1 MKKLKKSMKIII
13 SLVCVFLVAV
23 AAVVT
28 VVLVT
33 KKKDKSPDDPTPSV
47 YALTDTQKKLVDE
60 INLANSTMVSS
71 SKLNVVKID
80 TDNLPEGV
88 SVETLN
94 YFDDS
99 IAWSGSDG
107 SYVIYVN
114 IFDET
119 SQTYVWKSL
128 EDVLQVKNIID
139 GTPSFEHIQVCENH
153 VLFGNK
159 IDVNNYDWY
168 VLTIKNHDVT
178 IEKQLRWSTNTSIST
193 FHLFLIGDD
202 FYVNLEEEAEK
213 YYFRFYLYGSN
224 VVKYSYEL
232 DDYDKKSNYSVIGN
246 AFKYVDTDTYAET
259 VLIEYSNDV
268 FSSTNNNENVIYYNL
283 KNGRVI
289 ETRTE
294 STADNAKSYLSGSK
308 YYTYSYKF
316 VSATGTEKDIDLGDY
331 TKITSNYSGEKYFE
345 LFFQKVDNHYLLS
358 SGEIVYYDYNLTEIL
373 KYSAATPSSTI
384 FYSDGAMVLTSE
396 GFFAGK
402 NTVELTKYSSLVD
415 DDSNLSFDRY
425 FSNGSFALKTENNDF
440 YIYNNKNQQACNM
453 TFDEIV
459 YFIDDVNV
467 ILKKNGL
474 YYRYNLSTNNY
485 ESVVYDES
493 VNLGNDS
500 PLYVLKKNSKKVLYK
515 GLTEFKNNFDEVKVD
530 TNNKNLVKISLGAT
544 NEYYYLTEKST
555 ATSNHVALFGGVT
568 NQNNIELYDAS
579 IGSETWL
586 DASNNSEYT
595 EPEWYDYSDKVLYYN
610 SGNNYTIKAS
620 HCITN
625 GLYSAYTYFDFFEIA
640 YNNGSQGGSY
650 RPLRIYYQVTVGSSG
665 TDSAYRPVLKIIAIG
680 HVTNTVQRIT
690 DVSGL
695 GNNIYT
701 YRAADNSLSYYYFG
715 SSNEFNRGS
724 NSLLKNDV
732 GASNTYDYSITSSN
746 VTSFYYAYKGENIK
760 KLTELSS
767 VEVYGNSI
775 RVNLQFDIV
784 QNSSY
789 SLNLKGSKFG
799 YTKLSGDVYYDGTSV
814 SGRGLYSPLIDDNF
828 KSIYND
834 SGFETWREKR
844 ENYYNELYYKT
855 VVVGINS
862 YSSNYTDLSV
872 SSGANYD
879 DVIISDNDARTI
891 ATQSGEVALNL
902 SGNGYY
908 AYVSDK
914 NYLDKTTSVIKF
926 GAGLQERIVGAKI
939 IGITTVNSTIYGISN
954 SNLYSMGT
962 YIDDVIEY
970 RTYADGNASSSNI
983 NLPKSY
989 LTKGGDGYYTMKIDN
1004 ESSIYYD
1011 GGLNFFRFIFCIY
1024 APETYYV
1031 QLDYNISGEK
1041 GLNSVDSEIDY
1052 LTDYAGVTIGQDGS
1066 FDRINYGNTW
1076 AYSKAETS
1084 DEFKNA
1090 TVASG
1095 KYEPNDFTNISN
1107 RQTTR
1112 DSANNEY
1119 TADVKQFITRGEY
1132 YYYVIV
1138 DGIKYYFQRIN
1149 DLTQNKYTSLSNSYY
1164 VAYRD
1169 YSLLSAKGNF
1179 ETSNET
1185 AYNANF
1191 YAEGDNTIII
1201 KIKNEDK
1208 SKFTYHKKSDHVR
1221 TSVYEGHYT
1230 YSGGT
1235 LSETNNTTYK
1245 ITETFSFLYTD
1256 PIMFDSNPK
1265 HIHYTFIG
1273 WKVLTGDYAGKIIN
1287 TSKTSGVANSTDL
1300 INLSTNV
1307 NPYKNQYLAGSGDV
1321 YNQLWLLTGNS
1332 SASNP
1337 IVLQAVWEA
1346 VTCEIKAIFYTIE
1359 DSGLNSEYKG
1369 LSFDKNTKIINDG
1382 LISITNSGEMPI
1394 FYNLITEDGVSKQVK
1409 INKDDGTAIEAIS
1422 IKFQYDPTKTLDAIY
1437 ISYIESVLTDG
1448 YSLKPSSILTSDALL
1463 KQFGSWAVE
1472 NINRSG
1478 SEQKYIPIN
1487 GDVYEDAK
1495 SININQF
1502 VVDTT
1507 TLTIYA
1513 YYSEALYKVNTKIYP
1528 NGGATVDKT
1537 GKDYSSSSSIF
1548 YNNSDIYNDTQNF
1561 AKIAMVVSGGTDGSQ
1576 LYKYANYVTDGFTQL
1591 SMVDDD
1597 FYYLQKF
1604 DTHYY
1609 VGETIN
1615 FLIEESNEK
1624 YFLSKIVFTNLT
1636 LATNTYSGGTYKKD
1650 KFTLTLTR
1658 KTDGNWTGTAVG
1670 DNGNTLTVTIDN
1682 NGKLTIGMHNDSENV
1697 IRLNTTSD
1705 SSKGGSESHYS
1716 LTVSTLTNPGN
1727 LDYDKQLFG
1736 NDGTGFDVEFYFEA
1750 YTLKNEK
1757 MSIEY
1762 VSTKELNF
1770 DYNRLVM
1777 SSCQPLTNKEG
1788 KSLKTDGTEDAF
1800 VWFWSSKYLFKQNW
1814 ANTATSG
1821 YYLIYNLTMIEA
1833 VYHDDF
1839 IYEDFIE
1846 QTLTENDSVIIYYD
1860 DETKMVYFPTQTES
1874 NTSHLGGTAQ
1884 KLLGSF
1890 SSTTQSRNLSYTFVN
1905 NSGSLDYYYL
1915 GSASYNSLDNGS
1927 IYVMKKGSNTTLQKV
1942 TGTGVELTDKC
1953 YESGCDEFYVKVTI
1967 KRIRSL
1973 NKNLGFIEWGSSTP
1987 VYSVQYTYRVYIT
2000 YAIIDNSLLSS
2011 KDGLYTSAGN
2021 TRVIAFDPEQSR
2033 TYYSGSYSA
2042 ETQDDYNFDLEYYI
2056 TSITIGTDTFSFD
2069 NIYSEFT
2076 RASSDDYYQYS
2087 YLKMHCTNDG
2097 YGSFTGSGNY
2107 IKYLGTYYTVNDVF
2121 KLRLSNT
2128 ENKKGATEYFFFIT
2142 KSAEDNFVRY
2152 FLIYDISKSSF
2163 NQEAKVSDVSYEI
2176 KFKIDM
2182 FDKNLE
2188 INVTE
2193 EDVYDVTAMTGTSYY
2208 YNSALSFNVDYKKTS
2223 MQYDA
2228 YNFKDKSETS
2238 GTFKVKSNSAF
2249 NSENAENFIFYQ
2261 TQYSTSNGNTFSSS
2275 DNLLK
2280 NYSSKNLVNSIS
2292 WSSSTKFYPSS
2303 ATKYVIS
2310 ARNGYIIKSLSISL
2324 VYYDYTLAE
2333 PEKVAK
2339 LISFE
2344 IDDKMSFEEIYYD
2357 SKYSYTTGNEGNVQ
2371 SKIRY
2376 KVVGTEDGT
2385 TSYGLKITSSTD
2397 ASNGKGLMFSNNA
2410 SSTWDT
2416 KSDSY
2421 TLDQIFLLLSSIYND
2436 VIIDVTTT
2444 SYVEFM
2450 FENGESGSDANPL
2463 LKTNKNSLEKVSG
2476 QAYANISLSDT
2487 YITFCAKNL
2496 NYVINTDNGYL
2507 DGKFILRYYI
2517 DAIPY
2522 GVKKGAIRLIFLGTG
2537 SLLKYGFDVLGTT
2550 EDHSTYFT
2558 NGRYYN
2564 EDSSANSDN
2573 AFLNL
2578 TSYSGR
2584 TNGDNVIVK
2593 ENRIKTDKLV
2603 YMGYGDSSYKFLTG
2617 YYRSHENEFETN
2629 YKYFMVTEVHL
2640 NNIEVETSSYLYNYN
2655 LASTTWVTESSSST
2669 VSETIRDY
2677 NSSSG
2682 LYYKFYEEDGKS
2694 RLYIGN
2700 NKTSNLANFNIYQLD
2715 NTSKQQSWFN
2725 NKVLTNLEYSYYGG
2739 TKNWVNMTS
2748 GVSELAKVKMQGLNF
2763 NWKYYE
2769 IVGYQLKYILIE
2781 LADIGKFYI
2790 KEVNHHAA
2798 SEDIE
2803 FKNAS
2808 GIEFKFKIQYDFNSE
2823 SGGCYTLSPY
2833 ASDSFDNATL
2843 LDYVALMSNN
2853 IKVSFVSMAATYNL
2867 IYNNYD
2873 FDGKI
2878 STTSTIDTQSQS
2890 IYYDNM
2896 TKLGATA
2903 SMDGYTFI
2911 GWGSYNYFDGD
2922 NFVNRYSVNNETNH
2936 STWNTSSSW
2945 FDPTVFFVQSG
2956 KTGEESAKL
2965 LYTFYKSYSDGGST
2979 LPSGSFFTAGSYF
2992 MTDTGLSGENSQ
3004 NYNFFATYLSR
3015 FGKGYGGGDSSDNS
3029 INLYALY
3036 KANTYLIQ
3044 FDVNS
3049 DSNEAYYLDYN
3060 SLGDF
3065 NCEFENNNTAF
3076 RVKNATTTI
3085 SFYATFDTND
3095 WYFISGSQSL
3105 MYSFKNENVYTVGNV
3120 VDNNY
3125 LSTVVS
3131 DKFGY
3136 SWLGWWYS
3144 KYDNINEGTTINSTK
3159 KSQVVFGSQYLKNK
3173 YNYTQTTL
3181 IKFDKVFYNVLKNN
3195 GSISDSSF
3203 TKQDF
3208 IYKNQHNSLNSELD
3222 KNSYVYFYDYSAS
3235 GHGNG
3240 NLMFQI
3246 AGTAYDYIK
3255 VSDYLNTFAT
3265 TTQNNSGLT
3274 ATVPYY
3280 EKSSSSAFI
3289 LSYYDTCYGKECYNV
3304 IPNAAGNGYILQ
3316 LNKSSLDNLRTI
3328 KLYANWVNNKYTVIF
3343 DSLDTNGKAE
3353 QTGSSTAD
3361 FTFTSN
3367 NKTFYFNDTK
3377 MQDYLLGQ
3385 SNELPSRIGYDFV
3398 GWSFNYI
3405 KTDGTYA
3412 SANPLLVSNIN
3423 SASKNLYLCSDLLN
3437 EYAILSGLSGTD
3449 DLESNILM
3457 INGNRLSSIGDNWIL
3472 NASGK
3477 AERLGDGETG
3487 TRYIYIFPVWRV
3499 QSFSVNI
3506 SLNIGK
3512 ENLENL
3518 FEKDSNFALG
3528 LYKSSEHTDYLG
3540 VSSKNYT
3547 YNTTKA
3553 SSMSNNSYYNY
3564 YYTDIVANICFE
3576 IDFDQDFSEAKIII
3590 DNKTYTLK
3598 DLFVTS
3604 AGYYFLGLLYENN
3617 GNDYIVQNTLKS
3629 VFTLNGLTHD
3639 NESGTVSYKQNNDT
3653 STYKFDINS
3662 YAKLHRTDYVSGQT
3676 SAATNYRTLS
3686 AINAQKATGKNSVK
3700 ASTNFGYL
3708 TANVY
3713 NYNNGTVSSQNLYIM
3728 SELSGGQ
3735 YYLYVLHNNVKYY
3748 VVFYQS
3754 SGSGSKDYVD
3764 CIEFDRTYLYYKIVE
3779 NERTV
3784 ARYIIRF
3791 DSNGEAYYVDDTYK
3805 KAHTINLKIAMYL
3818 SLTNKLNTSLSE
3830 GIISW
3835 SVTNT
3840 DGNILSPNITNYQL
3854 ITGAFASKNSTVTL
3868 TNTTTREFTLYAD
3881 WQKRKVEAK
3890 VTNGNNSSTIASDN
3904 QGLAGYYEIVVNG
3917 DTSNPMHSE
3926 QDGDEFTTTGKI
3938 DFYSNLGYN
3947 FLPYYNGR
3955 YLSEMAFEFDTFEET
3970 TSSGVTS
3977 FAMVHNK
3984 LVLNFEWKNSDTI
3997 SNHMISISKITLNN
4011 RSWALS
4017 TSLTR
4022 QNGSDYVDNIL
4033 NFELLSFIDK
4043 YSMGTTTSALKI
4055 YNYQTST
4062 AYFGGRTDYNKLTLA
4077 LTNLMCDLNITC
4089 KFSVQTFK
4097 VEVYNVEV
4105 ENQPTLIEDG
4115 SYSGFYSTD
4124 FRKLTDMQTQ
4134 SNYSEFNQ
4142 STLGLP
4148 YVSSL
4153 NYNTSTMSTI
4163 STDCAANLKSY
4174 NVPYYFFITYSN
4186 LGDGTTT
4193 DPQEGFYGI
4202 KYLYKNNYYYNGTLN
4217 TFISQYNNSLEE
4229 IAKKITGANGAYTTI
4244 DGYWFEFA
4252 GDTDG
4257 VKLQKYDQ
4265 TIPVRQNKVIYGTF
4279 VSSTAS
4285 VRVFFHY
4292 WDNVQGQYVHYGE
4305 IDAEYTSGSTDS
4317 KLIKHINDDGSIYY
4331 SIDTLP
4337 SSNYSPWLN
4346 NTNFLGFIYLN
4357 SNILSNFTE
4366 EGLNEKYCGYEYS
4379 DSNVYVN
4386 TSRDAYSAF
4395 ALGKVNYDTTVDT
4408 TGYGSLVD
4416 YYYQKYIKTLTVIDL
4431 FNYQLSVVN
4440 NKYYTKTATIIDN
4453 SFAKDTSILD
4463 AVRLKVGVKIQNS
4476 VGANQIVYIEKD
4488 FKMLNVETKLPS
4500 NGIVYAIPIYADID
4514 FRIKAANIEGTKTIN
4529 LTTNS
4534 NMLDAV
4540 VFKINPKYTLFYD
4553 PRDIRII
4560 VSETQKDMQG
4570 DRISILEWINSIN
4583 KKGNNSN
4590 GYSKFEKVQRG
4601 SSDNLGNYYGLFTY
4615 SPPSFSTNKTY
4626 YIYYYYVDSGGVPVY
4641 YAENYLK
4648 LLVNSSSKSISYELS
4663 DKASSGSLATEEI
4676 ESFVSPFE
4684 FELKGTYLAQY
4695 NAVKEEI
4702 ENTSLSKEVKTNRK
4716 LLIYIALQLMQSGH
4730 LKIVNSEDTYS
4741 DIYFYSDNFSTSPTD
4756 SGGGDYS
4763 IESLIKIINTNYTMG
4778 NSTEIYTS
4786 HVGFYRMVYSL
4797 AYSFVKERTIN
4808 GGDATGLQELYGHNN
4823 SGNGVLFDAINS
4835 TFGYYNGT
4843 SGIHYNSTPY
4853 AGDILKDNISSNA
4866 TLIYNYYNGETKTI
4880 YTTIKNVKTIMLLSC
4895 TRSDRTF
4902 TFKYIDSNG
4911 TGLEIKEFTFTLS
4924 DDGISEYQANDGY
4937 NRFMLATGDLRE
4949 LSGTTSSKIKGFAG
4963 YDNKEAYIIS
4973 GSQNYILT
4981 LKYDG
4986 YNNDGTT
4993 TVRENGKTYSNC
5005 QTFTYKEVGNSE
5017 TKIIKLYDKF
5027 YLYSN
5032 AIAAGNDTISTLL
5045 SGSRTYANANYE
5057 SNMNSAT
5064 YISNLT
5070 IYKYNSQ
5077 TSTNNELV
5085 YLKYTKSQMELTGSS
5100 TDASGNVV
5108 YTFNPEI
5115 IDYLTKYYGYQASN
5129 DNYDTYLNAELQAY
5143 YNQRFNEVKEDLDA
5157 NSGSWYTSYLAW
5169 YKEEHWDSSQNNY
5182 KDGTLKYNSL
5192 YNALLEEKKA
5202 AIINSYKN
5210 ELANEYMGTITDEQV
5225 YDYVLNHKDTYGYD
5239 LFKHSYIL
5247 ANLSTLTLN
5256 QIKLYFD
5263 TNSDGV
5269 VDNDTE
5275 TYNLIRNAMA
5285 NEYYS
5290 TINDDDVYS
5299 YILSHKAE
5307 DAYVNLM
5314 TALKDNYYA
5323 NLTTA
5328 QIQAYFENTSDST
5341 NIAWVKA
5348 IMTGEGK
5355 EELENDDVYNYVLSN
5370 KNESKLSALKANMQN
5385 YYYNNLTTTEIGSYC
5400 SINNSNAAVTNAIN
5414 GAKSSIRSNYYNSL
5428 TLEQVCTY
5436 FNNKQSSLDVIYS
5449 SSSSITYLNLKN
5461 TIQNYLFDNEKGG
5474 VTKALKVSYYATN
5487 YSSYFESAKTAMRD
5501 EYYGNLT
5508 AQNVYDNKKS
5518 EAEITA
5524 QAIDNITRTE
5534 KDNMIEEQAK
5544 IDTTAKAT
5552 YEALKANEYKEANRS
5567 KAEQVA
5573 ESMVKYA
5580 PYLEA
5585 SNKYLKDLEGK
5596 LKEKLALEYIEE
5608 NYSTTFKN
5616 KLSAYS
5622 TYSYL
5627 ETSGSNY
5634 SYRSIIKNS
5643 DYFVQ
5648 CRVYKFNANIWYYNL
5663 TPNSSYS
5670 VYNKSA
5676 YTGNTGYDG
5685 GNIWIIDKN
5694 ETSGNINNIYTR
5706 FSSFFGG

>member
-33 KKKDKSPDDPTPSV
+33 KKKDKSPEDPTPSA
-47 YALTDTQKKLVDE
+47 YALTDAQKKLVDE
-60 INLANSTMVSS
+60 INLTNSTMVSS
-71 SKLNVVKID
+71 SKLDVTKID
-80 TDNLPEGV
+80 TSSLPDAAGV
-88 SVETLN
+88 EDWG

-99 IAWSGSDG
+99 IAWSESGG
-107 SYVIYVN
+107 SYNIYVN
-114 IFDET
+114 IFDSD
-119 SQTYVWKSL
+119 SQAYVWKSF
-128 EDVLQVKNIID
+128 EEVLQLKSIIT
-139 GTPSFEHIQVCENH
+139 GTPNLELIQICENH
-153 VLFGNK
+153 IRFGNK
-159 IDVNNYDWY
+159 IDDNNYDWY
-168 VLTIKNHDVT
+168 ILTIKNHDVFT
-178 IEKQLRWSTNTSIST
+178 EKHLQWSSTDASIST

-202 FYVNLEEEAEK
+202 FYANVEEDNEK
-213 YYFRFYLYGSN
+213 YYFRFYLYGSD
-224 VVKYSYEL
+224 VVKYSYEI
-232 DDYDKKSNYSVIGN
+232 DDYANLPKYSIIGN
-246 AFKYVDTDTYAET
+246 AFKYMETSET
-259 VLIEYSNDV
+259 VLVEYSDGKFSTPNND
-268 FSSTNNNENVIYYNL
+268 ENVTYYNL
-283 KNGRVI
+283 KKGSLI

-316 VSATGTEKDIDLGDY
+316 VSSSGTEKDIDLGDY
-331 TKITSNYSGEKYFE
+331 TKITSNYSGENYFE
-345 LFFQKVDNHYLLS
+345 LFFQKVDDHYLLS
-358 SGEIVYYDYNLTEIL
+358 SGEMVYYDYNLTEVL
-373 KYSAATPSSTI
+373 KYSADTQSSTI
-384 FYSDGAMVLTSE
+384 FYSDGTMVLTSE

-415 DDSNLSFDRY
+415 EDLNLSFDRY
-425 FSNGSFALKTENNDF
+425 FSNGSFALATQNNDF
-440 YIYNNKNQQACNM
+440 YIYNNKNQGACEM
-453 TFDEIV
+453 TFDKVV

-467 ILKKNGL
+467 ILEKNSL
-474 YYRYNLSTNNY
+474 HFRYNLSTNSY
-485 ESVVYDES
+485 ENVDFIQID
-493 VNLGNDS
+493 NLDS
-500 PLYVLKKNSKKVLYK
+500 NAPLYMLKKNGKKILYK
-515 GLTEFKNNFDEVKVD
+515 GLTELKNDVDEVKVD
-530 TNNKNLVKISLGAT
+530 LNNKNLIVVSSGST

-555 ATSNHVALFGGVT
+555 TTSSQVGFSGSVT
-568 NQNNIELYDAS
+568 NQNTVELYDAS
-579 IGSETWL
+579 SEPETWF
-586 DASNNSEYT
+586 DASNDTEYT
-595 EPEWYDYSDKVLYYN
+595 EPEWYDYNDKVLYYKESN
-610 SGNNYTIKAS
+610 KYTIKAS

-640 YNNGSQGGSY
+640 YNNGSQGESY
-650 RPLRIYYQVTVGSSG
+650 RPLRIYYQVTIG
-665 TDSAYRPVLKIIAIG
+665 TNDNPNAPALKIIAVG
-680 HVTNTVQRIT
+680 HITNVVRMASA
-690 DVSGL
+690 VNGL

-701 YRAADNSLSYYYFG
+701 YKAADNSLAYYYFG
-715 SSNEFNRGS
+715 SSNEYNMGS
-724 NSLLKNDV
+724 NEYLKKDV
-732 GASNTYDYSITSSN
+732 GAANTYDYSKTSSN
-746 VTSFYYAYKGENIK
+746 VTSYYYAYIGDNIIN
-760 KLTELSS
+760 LSDLS
-767 VEVYGNSI
+767 TVEVYGNSI
-775 RVNLQFDIV
+775 RVNLQFDIE
-784 QNSSY
+784 QDDSY
-789 SLNLKGSKFG
+789 SLNLKESKFG

-814 SGRGLYSPLIDDNF
+814 IGRGLYSPLIHDNF

-834 SGFETWREKR
+834 SDFEKWREKR

-855 VVVGINS
+855 VVVGINN
-862 YSSNYTDLSV
+862 YSTNYTDITA
-872 SSGANYD
+872 SSSANFNG
-879 DVIISDNDARTI
+879 IISDENALTI
-891 ATQSGEVALNL
+891 SKQSGETTLNL
-902 SGNGYY
+902 AGDGYY
-908 AYVSDK
+908 AYISDK
-914 NYLDKTTSVIKF
+914 NYLDKSTSVIKF
-926 GAGLQERIVGAKI
+926 GANLQERIVGAKI
-939 IGITTVNSTIYGISN
+939 IGITTVNSTVYGISN
-954 SNLYSMGT
+954 SDLYSAGT
-962 YIDDVIEY
+962 YIDDMIEY
-970 RTYADGNASSSNI
+970 RTYADSNASSSNI

-989 LTKGGDGYYTMKIDN
+989 LTKGGDGYYTMQIDN

-1011 GGLNFFRFIFCIY
+1011 GGLNYFRFIFCVY
-1024 APETYYV
+1024 APETYYI
-1031 QLDYNISGEK
+1031 QLDYNISGER
-1041 GLNSVDSEIDY
+1041 GTSVDSEIDY
-1052 LTDYAGVTIGQDGS
+1052 LKNYAGLTIGQDGS
-1066 FDRINYGNTW
+1066 VDRISYRNTW

-1095 KYEPNDFTNISN
+1095 KYKPNDFTNISN
-1107 RQTTR
+1107 RQTTLA
-1112 DSANNEY
+1112 SANNEY
-1119 TADVKQFITRGEY
+1119 TADVKQFITKGEY

-1149 DLTQNKYTSLSNSYY
+1149 DPTQKKYTDLTNSYY

-1169 YSLLSAKGNF
+1169 YSVLSTKGNF
-1179 ETSNET
+1179 ETSNAS

-1191 YAEGDNTIII
+1191 YAEGDTTIII
-1201 KIKNEDK
+1201 KLKNEDK
-1208 SKFTYHKKSDHVR
+1208 SKFTYHKMSDHVR
-1221 TSVYEGHYT
+1221 TSVYEGHYS

-1235 LSETNNTTYK
+1235 LSETSNTTYT

-1256 PIMFDSNPK
+1256 PILFESNPE

-1287 TSKTSGVANSTDL
+1287 TSKTAGVANSTDL
-1300 INLSTNV
+1300 IGLSTNV

-1321 YNQLWLLTGNS
+1321 YNQLWLLSGNS

-1346 VTCEIKAIFYTIE
+1346 VTCEIDAVFYTIE
-1359 DSGLNSEYKG
+1359 NSGENSEYKG
-1369 LSFDKNTKIINDG
+1369 LSFDKNTKLIDDG
-1382 LISITNSGEMPI
+1382 LISITNSGVMPI
-1394 FYNLITEDGVSKQVK
+1394 FYNLVTEDGSSRQEK
-1409 INKDDGTAIEAIS
+1409 INNNDGTV
-1422 IKFQYDPTKTLDAIY
+1422 IKSKIKITFQYDPTKTLNTIY
-1437 ISYIESVLTDG
+1437 ISYIEGALTDG

-1495 SININQF
+1495 SIKINQF
-1502 VVDTT
+1502 IVDTT

-1513 YYSEALYKVNTKIYP
+1513 YYSEALYKIDTKIYP

-1537 GKDYSSSSSIF
+1537 GKTYSSGSSVY

-1561 AKIAMVVSGGTDGSQ
+1561 AKITMVVSGGTDGSQ
-1576 LYKYANYVTDGFTQL
+1576 MYKYANYATDGFTQL
-1591 SMVDDD
+1591 TMADDD

-1636 LATNTYSGGTYKKD
+1636 LSTNTYSNGAYKKD

-1658 KTDGNWTGTAVG
+1658 KSDGNWVGTAVG
-1670 DNGNTLTVTIDN
+1670 DHNNNKLTVTIDN
-1682 NGKLTIGMHNDSENV
+1682 NGKLTIGIHNGSENV
-1697 IRLNTTSD
+1697 IQLNTTSD

-1727 LDYDKQLFG
+1727 LDYSKQLFG
-1736 NDGTGFDVEFYFEA
+1736 NDGTGFNVEFYFEA
-1750 YTLKNEK
+1750 YTLKNET
-1757 MSIEY
+1757 MEIEY
-1762 VSTKELNF
+1762 VSTEELNF

-1788 KSLKTDGTEDAF
+1788 KSLKTNGTEDAY
-1800 VWFWSSKYLFKQNW
+1800 VWFWSSKYLFAKNW
-1814 ANTATSG
+1814 VNTATSG
-1821 YYLIYNLTMIEA
+1821 YYLIFNSTMIEA

-1846 QTLTENDSVIIYYD
+1846 QTLTEGDSVIIYYD
-1860 DETKMVYFPTQTES
+1860 DETKMVYFPTQTKS
-1874 NTSHLGGTAQ
+1874 NTSTDF
-1884 KLLGSF
+1884 KVLGSF
-1890 SSTTQSRNLSYTFVN
+1890 SSETQSRNLYYSFVN
-1905 NSGSLDYYYL
+1905 SSGSFDYYYL
-1915 GSASYNSLDNGS
+1915 GSASYSSLTNGS

-1942 TGTGVELTDKC
+1942 TDVELTDKC
-1953 YESGCDEFYVKVTI
+1953 YESGCDEFYVKIT
-1967 KRIRSL
+1967 KKKTRTL
-1973 NKNLGFIEWGSSTP
+1973 NKNIGFSEWGGSGL

-2000 YAIIDNSLLSS
+2000 YAKKDNSLLSS
-2011 KDGLYTSAGN
+2011 EDGLYTSAGN

-2042 ETQDDYNFDLEYYI
+2042 DTQDDYNFDLEYYI
-2056 TSITIGTDTFSFD
+2056 TSVTIGTDTFSFD

-2097 YGSFTGSGNY
+2097 YGSITGSGNY
-2107 IKYLGTYYTVNDVF
+2107 IKYLGSYYTVNDVF
-2121 KLRLSNT
+2121 KLKLSNT

-2142 KSAEDNFVRY
+2142 KSADDNFVRY
-2152 FLIYDISKSSF
+2152 FLIYDIAKTNF
-2163 NQEAKVSDVSYEI
+2163 NQEAKVSDVSYDI

-2193 EDVYDVTAMTGTSYY
+2193 EDVYDVTAMTGNYYY
-2208 YNSALSFNVDYKKTS
+2208 YNSALSFNVDYKKTA

-2228 YNFKDKSETS
+2228 DNFKDKKETS
-2238 GTFKVKSNSAF
+2238 GTFKVKLNSAF
-2249 NSENAENFIFYQ
+2249 NSETADDFTFYQ
-2261 TQYSTSNGNTFSSS
+2261 TQYATSDGNTFSSS

-2280 NYSSKNLVNSIS
+2280 NYSSKNLVNSIT

-2310 ARNGYIIKSLSISL
+2310 ARNGYIIKSLAISL
-2324 VYYDYTLAE
+2324 VYYDYTQAE
-2333 PEKVAK
+2333 PKIVAK

-2344 IDDKMSFEEIYYD
+2344 IDDKMSFEEIYYN

-2385 TSYGLKITSSTD
+2385 LSYGLKIASSAD

-2416 KSDSY
+2416 KAETY

-2450 FENGESGSDANPL
+2450 FENGESGGDANPL
-2463 LKTNKNSLEKVSG
+2463 LKTNKNSLTKVDG

-2487 YITFCAKNL
+2487 YITFCAKGS
-2496 NYVINTDNGYL
+2496 NYIINTDNGYL
-2507 DGKFILRYYI
+2507 DGKFILRYYV

-2522 GVKKGAIRLIFLGTG
+2522 GVKKGAIRLIFYGTG
-2537 SLLKYGFDVLGTT
+2537 SLLKYGFDILGTT
-2550 EDHSTYFT
+2550 EDHSAYFT

-2564 EDSSANSDN
+2564 EDSSLNSDN

-2584 TNGDNVIVK
+2584 TNADNVIVK
-2593 ENRIKTDKLV
+2593 KNRIKTDKLV
-2603 YMGYGDSSYKFLTG
+2603 YMGYGDSSHKYLTG
-2617 YYRSHENEFETN
+2617 YYRSHENNFETN

-2640 NNIEVETSSYLYNYN
+2640 NNIDVETSSYLFNYN
-2655 LASTTWVTESSSST
+2655 LASTTWEKMSSSST
-2669 VSETIRDY
+2669 VPDSVKDY

-2700 NKTSNLANFNIYQLD
+2700 NNTQNLSNFNIYQLD

-2725 NKVLTNLEYSYYGG
+2725 NKVLTNIEYSYYGG
-2739 TKNWVNMTS
+2739 TRNWVNMSS

-2781 LADIGKFYI
+2781 LADIGKYYI
-2790 KEVNHHAA
+2790 KEVNHHAS

-2823 SGGCYTLSPY
+2823 RGGCYTLSPY

-2867 IYNNYD
+2867 IYQNYD
-2873 FDGKI
+2873 FNGKI
-2878 STTSTIDTQSQS
+2878 STDSTIDTQSQS

-2911 GWGSYNYFDGD
+2911 GWGSYNYYDGN
-2922 NFVNRYSVNNETNH
+2922 NFVNRYSLNDETNH

-2945 FDPTVFFVQSG
+2945 FDPTEFFVQSG
-2956 KTGEESAKL
+2956 KTGIESAKL
-2965 LYTFYKSYSDGGST
+2965 LYTFYKSYSEESST
-2979 LPSGSFFTAGSYF
+2979 LPCGSFFTAGSYF
-2992 MTDTGLSGENSQ
+2992 MTDTGLSGESSQ
-3004 NYNFFATYLSR
+3004 NYNFFATYLSI
-3015 FGKGYGGGDSSDNS
+3015 FGRGYGGGDSSINT

-3049 DSNEAYYLDYN
+3049 ASNEAYYLDYN
-3060 SLGDF
+3060 SLGNF

-3085 SFYATFDTND
+3085 SFYVTFDTND

-3105 MYSFKNENVYTVGNV
+3105 MYSFKNDNVYTVGNV

-3136 SWLGWWYS
+3136 SWLGWWYT
-3144 KYDNINEGTTINSTK
+3144 KNTNINEGTSISNTK

-3173 YNYTQTTL
+3173 YSYTQTTL
-3181 IKFDKVFYNVLKNN
+3181 IKFDKVFYNVLKGS

-3208 IYKNQHNSLNSELD
+3208 IYKNQHNSLNSDLD

-3240 NLMFQI
+3240 SLKFQI
-3246 AGTAYDYIK
+3246 AGINYDYTK

-3274 ATVPYY
+3274 VTTPYY

-3343 DSLDTNGKAE
+3343 DSLDTNGQVE

-3367 NKTFYFNDTK
+3367 NKTFYFNDTT
-3377 MQDYLLGQ
+3377 MQDYLLGKE
-3385 SNELPSRIGYDFV
+3385 NELPSRIGYDFV

-3412 SANPLLVSNIN
+3412 SANSLLVSNVN
-3423 SASKNLYLCSDLLN
+3423 SASKNLYLCSDLLS

-3457 INGNRLSSIGDNWIL
+3457 INGSRLSSIGDDWIL

-3512 ENLENL
+3512 EELDNL
-3518 FEKDSNFALG
+3518 FEKDSSFALG

-3547 YNTTKA
+3547 YNTTKT
-3553 SSMSNNSYYNY
+3553 SLMSDNSYYKEY
-3564 YYTDIVANICFE
+3564 YADIVANICFE
-3576 IDFDQDFSEAKIII
+3576 IDFDQEFSEAKIII

-3598 DLFVTS
+3598 DLFATS
-3604 AGYYFLGLLYENN
+3604 AGYYFLGLLYENS
-3617 GNDYIVQNTLKS
+3617 GNDYIVQNTLNS
-3629 VFTLNGLTHD
+3629 VFTLDGLTHD
-3639 NESGTVSYKQNNDT
+3639 NASGTVAYKQNADT

-3662 YAKLHRTDYVSGQT
+3662 YAKLHRTDYVLTKRT
-3676 SAATNYRTLS
+3676 SAADDYRTLS
-3686 AINAQKATGKNSVK
+3686 AINAQKVIGKNSVK

-3708 TANVY
+3708 TANIY
-3713 NYNNGTVSSQNLYIM
+3713 NYNNSSVTSQNLYIM

-3754 SGSGSKDYVD
+3754 LGTGSKDYVD

-3791 DSNGEAYYVDDTYK
+3791 DSNGDAYYVDDTYK
-3805 KAHTINLKIAMYL
+3805 NAHKINLKIAMYL
-3818 SLTNKLNTSLSE
+3818 SPTNKLNTSLSE

-3835 SVTNT
+3835 SATNT
-3840 DGNILSPNITNYQL
+3840 DGNILSPNATNYQL
-3854 ITGAFASKNSTVTL
+3854 ITGAFASKNSGVTL
-3868 TNTTTREFTLYAD
+3868 TSTTTREFTLYAD
-3881 WQKRKVEAK
+3881 WQKRKIEAK
-3890 VTNGNNSSTIASDN
+3890 VTNGNNSSSIASDN
-3904 QGLAGYYEIVVNG
+3904 QGLAGYYEITVNG
-3917 DTSNPMHSE
+3917 NTSISS
-3926 QDGDEFTTTGKI
+3926 QDGDKFTTSGKI
-3938 DFYSNLGYN
+3938 DFYSHVDYN

-3970 TSSGVTS
+3970 TTSGVTS

-3984 LVLNFEWKNSDTI
+3984 LVLNFEWKNSDTVSDHI
-3997 SNHMISISKITLNN
+3997 ISISKITLNN
-4011 RSWALS
+4011 RTWALS

-4022 QNGSDYVDNIL
+4022 QNASEYVDNIL
-4033 NFELLSFIDK
+4033 NFEVLSIIDK

-4055 YNYQTST
+4055 YAYQTST

-4077 LTNLMCDLNITC
+4077 LTELMCDLNITC

-4142 STLGLP
+4142 ANLGLP
-4148 YVSSL
+4148 YVSNL

-4193 DPQEGFYGI
+4193 DPQGFYGI
-4202 KYLYKNNYYYNGTLN
+4202 NYLYKNNYYYNGTLN
-4217 TFISQYNNSLEE
+4217 TFISQYNNSLET
-4229 IAKKITGANGAYTTI
+4229 IANKITGANGAYTTI
-4244 DGYWFEFA
+4244 DGYWFEYA

-4257 VKLQKYDQ
+4257 VKLEKYDQ
-4265 TIPVRQNKVIYGTF
+4265 TVPVRQNKVIYGTF

-4292 WDNVQGQYVHYGE
+4292 WDNTKGEYVHYGE

-4317 KLIKHINDDGSIYY
+4317 KLIKHVNDDGSIYY

-4346 NTNFLGFIYLN
+4346 NSNFLGFIYLN

-4395 ALGKVNYDTTVDT
+4395 ALGKVKYDKTVDY
-4408 TGYGSLVD
+4408 TGYSSLVD

-4431 FNYQLSVVN
+4431 FNYQLNVVN
-4440 NKYYTKTATIIDN
+4440 NKYYTKTATVIDN

-4463 AVRLKVGVKIQNS
+4463 AVRLNVGIKIQKAD
-4476 VGANQIVYIEKD
+4476 GTNQIVNIQKD

-4560 VSETQKDMQG
+4560 VSETKIDLQDS
-4570 DRISILEWINSIN
+4570 RVNILKTIDNIN
-4583 KKGNNSN
+4583 KKGNNSS
-4590 GYSKFEKVQRG
+4590 GYYKFEKVQRG

-4615 SPPSFSTNKTY
+4615 SPSSFNVNKTY

-4648 LLVNSSSKSISYELS
+4648 LSVNSSSKSISYELS
-4663 DKASSGSLATEEI
+4663 DKNSSETPTTEEI

-4702 ENTSLSKEVKTNRK
+4702 EDTSLSKEVKTNRK
-4716 LLIYIALQLMQSGH
+4716 LLIYIALQLMQSGY
-4730 LKIVNSEDTYS
+4730 LEIVNSNDTYS

-4778 NSTEIYTS
+4778 EATKIYTS

-4835 TFGYYNGT
+4835 TFGYYNA
-4843 SGIHYNSTPY
+4843 SGVHYNSTPY
-4853 AGDILKDNISSNA
+4853 AGDLLKDNISSA
-4866 TLIYNYYNGETKTI
+4866 STLVYNYYNGETKTI
-4880 YTTIKNVKTIMLLSC
+4880 YTTVKNVKTIMLLSC
-4895 TRSDRTF
+4895 TRSDNTF

-4911 TGLEIKEFTFTLS
+4911 SGLVIKEFTFTLS

-4949 LSGTTSSKIKGFAG
+4949 LSGTTSSKVKGLAG
-4963 YDNKEAYIIS
+4963 YDNKEAYIVS

-4993 TVRENGKTYSNC
+4993 TVRENVKTYSNC
-5005 QTFTYKEVGNSE
+5005 STYTYKEVGNSE
-5017 TKIIKLYDKF
+5017 TKIIKLYDNY

-5032 AIAAGNDTISTLL
+5032 AIAAGNETISALL

-5077 TSTNNELV
+5077 TNTNNELV
-5085 YLKYTKSQMELTGSS
+5085 YLKYTKSQMELTGN
-5100 TDASGNVV
+5100 SGNVSGNYV
-5108 YTFNPEI
+5108 YTFNTEI

-5129 DNYDTYLNAELQAY
+5129 DNYDTYLNAELQTY
-5143 YNQRFNEVKEDLDA
+5143 YDERFNEVKEDLDA

-5169 YKEEHWDSSQNNY
+5169 YKEEHWDASENNY
-5182 KDGTLKYNSL
+5182 INGSLKYNSL
-5192 YNALLEEKKA
+5192 YDALLEEKKT

-5210 ELANEYMGTITDEQV
+5210 ALADEYMGTITNEQV
-5225 YDYVLNHKDTYGYD
+5225 YNYVLNHKDDYGYD
-5239 LFKHSYIL
+5239 LFKESYIL
-5247 ANLSTLTLN
+5247 NNLSTLTLD

-5263 TNSDGV
+5263 TDSDGV
-5269 VDNDTE
+5269 VDNDAE
-5275 TYNLIRNAMA
+5275 TYNLIRSAMA
-5285 NEYYS
+5285 DEYYL
-5290 TINDDDVYS
+5290 TITNDDVYS
-5299 YILSHKAE
+5299 YILSHKA
-5307 DAYVNLM
+5307 DNAYSGLI

-5348 IMTGEGK
+5348 IMTGENI

-5370 KNESKLSALKANMQN
+5370 KNESKLSTLKTNMLN

-5400 SINNSNAAVTNAIN
+5400 SNNSSNETVKNAISS
-5414 GAKSSIRSNYYNSL
+5414 AKSSLRSNYYNNL
-5428 TLEQVCTY
+5428 TLEQVGNY
-5436 FNNKQSSLDVIYS
+5436 YSGKQTSLDEIYTNS
-5449 SSSSITYLNLKN
+5449 LTTTYLELKN

-5474 VTKALKVSYYATN
+5474 VTKALKISYYATN
-5487 YSSYFESAKTAMRD
+5487 YSYYVANAKMAMRED
-5501 EYYGNLT
+5501 YYGNLT
-5508 AQNVYDNKKS
+5508 AQNVYENKKS
-5518 EAEITA
+5518 EADITA
-5524 QAIDNITRTE
+5524 QAIANISKAE

-5544 IDTTAKAT
+5544 IDTTAKAN
-5552 YEALKANEYKEANRS
+5552 YEAMKANEYKEANRS

-5622 TYSYL
+5622 TYKFT
-5627 ETSGSNY
+5627 ENSGTNY
-5634 SYRSIIKNS
+5634 KYQSIIKNS
-5643 DYFVQ
+5643 DNSVQ
-5648 CRVYKFNANIWYYNL
+5648 CRVYLFNANIWYYNL
-5663 TPNSSYS
+5663 TPNGSYS
-5670 VYNKSA
+5670 VYNKTA
-5676 YTGNTGYDG
+5676 YTENTGYDS
-5685 GNIWIIDKN
+5685 GNIWIINK
-5694 ETSGNINNIYTR
+5694 TSGNIDNIYTR